1 MKHINYFHLPK
12 LLLDFQI
19 VKIST
24 FVKIKIMKKFIIIT
38 IMLPMIAFAQCWQN
52 IDAGGSHTLAI
63 KNDGTLWS
71 WGSNAYYKL
80 GYDTG
85 ATLISYIPQQVG
97 SSSWQSISSGF
108 SQSAGIK
115 TDGTLWTWGSIYSD
129 MATSFITPIKVGAEN
144 NWKSVS
150 CGRSATI
157 AIKNDGTLW
166 NIIPISNSYSTPS
179 SMIQIGTDNI
189 WKEVS
194 ANSIAVNASTGVN
207 YYIGLKTNG
216 TLWAWG
222 SRYFNNS
229 TSTNPASFS
238 SPIPIQISL
247 ESNWNKISKKSEQ
260 ISMMIK
266 SNGSLWYW
274 GVSENAV
281 TGSTPDFFQVGSD
294 LNWTKV
300 DCRAHCLA
308 LKTDGT
314 LWGWGTNFYG
324 ETANVTSS
332 SPSQIGS
339 NNNWTDISAGGSH
352 SCIVNS
358 NNSLYTFGY
367 NALAQ
372 LGNGTTNNSNIPTQ
386 VSCSPLSIENFSDN
400 SFIVYPNPAK
410 DFIKI
415 EKNNNLLIDEF
426 ILIDIYGK
434 EVINQKNLTDKL
446 NIQQLPNGIYLLQ
459 IICRDEKF
467 NYKFIKE

>member
-19 VKIST
+19 VKIT
-24 FVKIKIMKKFIIIT
+24 NFVKIKIMKKFIIIT

-52 IDAGGSHTLAI
+52 VDAGVDHTLAI

-85 ATLISYIPQQVG
+85 SVLISYFPQQVNN
-97 SSSWQSISSGF
+97 SNWQSVSAGTSH
-108 SQSAGIK
+108 SAGIK
-115 TDGTLWTWGSIYSD
+115 IDGTLWTWGSIYAD
-129 MATSFITPIKVGAEN
+129 MATSLITPIQVGTDN

-150 CGRSATI
+150 CGKNTTI

-166 NIIPISNSYSTPS
+166 NIIPVSNSYSSPS
-179 SMIQIGTDNI
+179 SIIQIGTDNI
-189 WKEVS
+189 WEEVS
-194 ANSIAVNASTGVN
+194 ANAYNASN
-207 YYIGLKTNG
+207 YFIGLKTDG
-216 TLWAWG
+216 TVWAWG

-229 TSTNPASFS
+229 TSSNPASFS
-238 SPIPIQISL
+238 STIPVQISL
-247 ESNWNKISKKSEQ
+247 ENDWSNISEKSE
-260 ISMMIK
+260 IMTMMIK
-266 SNGSLWYW
+266 NNGTLWYW
-274 GVSENAV
+274 GVSENTG
-281 TGSTPDFFQVGSD
+281 TGSTPSFFQIGSD
-294 LNWTKV
+294 SNWSKV
-300 DCRAHCLA
+300 VCFQHNLA
-308 LKTDGT
+308 LKVDGT

-324 ETANVTSS
+324 ELTDITSYL

-339 NNNWTDISAGGSH
+339 NNNWTEISAGGRYS
-352 SCIVNS
+352 SVINS
-358 NNSLYTFGY
+358 NNLLYTFGY

-372 LGNGTTNNSNIPTQ
+372 LGNGTTNNTNIPTQ
-386 VSCSPLSIENFSDN
+386 VNCAPLSVENFSNN

-426 ILIDIYGK
+426 IVIDIYGK
-434 EVINQKNLTDKL
+434 VVINQKNLTDKL

-459 IICRDEKF
+459 INCRDEKF
-467 NYKFIKE
+467 KYKFIKQ